1 MQTLKNLKIIPNFI
15 ILNNLILI
23 FFKVCKFVSDLLGIS
38 LFLVIIL
45 SVLNN
50 DKTIALDFK
59 FGEFEISFLDNLTIY
74 QIVLMAFVVF
84 FIKFLV
90 SLLINYGDF
99 LIKFKI
105 YVFTQKLSMSKFY
118 FSSLKNLIFKDNS
131 KIYRSITTEVK
142 FTSLYLTSIFSALAN
157 SFILTLSSL
166 AMFFLIGVN
175 VFLILIFFI
184 ICLGMFSIFFSKQLN
199 RYGDERLKFNLE
211 FYRYFHDTLTFLREI
226 KFFKKS
232 KYTINQ
238 LSNLKKKE
246 WQAGYKSKFLETST
260 PYFIEMI
267 LISITLAIV
276 YFNKTYLF
284 KGSSEIIFVIVL
296 MMRTLPYVK
305 DLQTSFNEINLYKA
319 SFESFS
325 NNFKKNF
332 NENSY
337 KILLNNFELKTK
349 LNDKP
354 VNLKVYKNEKVL
366 IYNRDSGV
374 RDKLILNLTGIST
387 GSKSYLYLNDKLFK
401 KESLIDSIGK
411 IGYCDDKSVIF
422 DLNLNQNI
430 ALTLENLDFK
440 HTKKIYEI
448 CELLNL
454 KKQKKDQ
461 VLDRKLIKEI
471 TKVKIGI
478 ARALYHGKVLFIFN
492 NSFKNSILDK
502 KTMEKVFKYIDGK
515 FLIVLSDENVNF
527 KKFNKKL
534 IY

>member
-1 MQTLKNLKIIPNFI
+1 MQTLKKLKIIPNFI

-23 FFKVCKFVSDLLGIS
+23 FLKVCKFVSDLLGIS
-38 LFLVIIL
+38 LFLVIVL

-157 SFILTLSSL
+157 SFILILSSL

-232 KYTINQ
+232 KYIINQ

-325 NNFKKNF
+325 NNFKKNV

-349 LNDKP
+349 LNDKR

-366 IYNRDSGV
+366 IYNRDSGI
-374 RDKLILNLTGIST
+374 RDKLILNLNGISA

-411 IGYCDDKSVIF
+411 IGYCDDKSIIF
-422 DLNLNQNI
+422 DLNLIQNI

-454 KKQKKDQ
+454 KKQKKNQ